1 MATSIIEVNITRE
14 TQGVSRQGFGTPLFL
29 GTTAE
34 GWSAGERVRTYT
46 GIDEVLADFPAESAE
61 YTAAQRYFGQEVS
74 PTFIKIGRQ
83 ILGVASVT
91 GEVTV
96 ADAEAF
102 DITMGGLTASYTSGT
117 GATAQSI
124 VIGLLNAFN
133 AEGLDGVFEDNGD
146 GTFTILPNNTETASV
161 SGTPNMTLVENT
173 EGLTDALTAIS
184 NEDDDWYFL
193 STSAH
198 DAESMLE
205 AAGYIQAKQRMY
217 ITSYSGIDAYS
228 ASATT
233 DPGFRLQELNFDRTA
248 IIYTK
253 DSSEFPECAVVGLQ
267 GPKDPGSTTW
277 KFKEVSGVTPAGI
290 NTTQSIVLK
299 GTKYD
304 YGKGYNTFE
313 PKGGRVIFAEGRTVS
328 GEFID
333 VIRFSHWIAARM
345 VERTFMTLVNSE
357 KIPYTPAGFSIIEGR
372 MREVLNEG
380 VAIGG
385 LFSYTVTVP
394 NPRNIDPNSRA
405 NRVATGFKF
414 KGILAGAVHAIE
426 ISGSLEI

>member
-1 MATSIIEVNITRE
+1 
-14 TQGVSRQGFGTPLFL
+14 
-29 GTTAE
+29 
-34 GWSAGERVRTYT
+34 
-46 GIDEVLADFPAESAE
+46 
-61 YTAAQRYFGQEVS
+61 
-74 PTFIKIGRQ
+74 
-83 ILGVASVT
+83 
-91 GEVTV
+91 
-96 ADAEAF
+96 
-102 DITMGGLTASYTSGT
+102 
-117 GATAQSI
+117 
-124 VIGLLNAFN
+124 
-133 AEGLDGVFEDNGD
+133 
-146 GTFTILPNNTETASV
+146 
-161 SGTPNMTLVENT
+161 
-173 EGLTDALTAIS
+173 
-184 NEDDDWYFL
+184 
-193 STSAH
+193 
-198 DAESMLE
+198 
-205 AAGYIQAKQRMY
+205 MY
-217 ITSYSGIDAYS
+217 ITSYSGVDAYS

-333 VIRFSHWIAARM
+333 VIRFSDWIAARM

-414 KGILAGAVHAIE
+414 KGILAGAVHAVE